1 MTHIADLVRIR
12 PISQLIRDISRVLQ
26 KLLKFF
32 NGTVITAPLMPSLL
46 VLSNNLDL
54 SLNASESPIGY
65 LGSSLQYWYL
75 NNYRHTL
82 SNYTSAF

>member
-1 MTHIADLVRIR
+1 MTDTADLVRIR

-26 KLLKFF
+26 KLLKSFD
-32 NGTVITAPLMPSLL
+32 GTVITAPVMPSLL

-65 LGSSLQYWYL
+65 LGSSMQNW
-75 NNYRHTL
+75 
-82 SNYTSAF
+82 FKVPDVFE

>member
-26 KLLKFF
+26 KLLKSFD
-32 NGTVITAPLMPSLL
+32 GTVITAPVMPSLL
-46 VLSNNLDL
+46 VLFNNLDL

-65 LGSSLQYWYL
+65 LGSSMQNW
-75 NNYRHTL
+75 
-82 SNYTSAF
+82 FKVPDVFE